1 MCKHKLISPRINGV
15 NEAGNPR
22 DLKIECEKTKVMHV
36 GNTCV
41 EFLRIA
47 EEDLGNVDMFK

>member
-1 MCKHKLISPRINGV
+1 MQTQTNKPKNNGV

-47 EEDLGNVDMFK
+47 EEDLGNVDKFK